1 MLALLKVIYVTDSNV
16 LVKVEN
22 LKKYFPLKGLF
33 FTKGYVKAV
42 DGISFEIRKG
52 ETLGLVG
59 ESGCGK
65 TTTGRLILRLIEPT
79 SGKILFENRDVS
91 KLKGKALKEFR
102 KEAQMV
108 FQDPYTSLDPRM
120 TVFDIIM
127 EPLRIHNIKVP
138 DPEKFVVDLLY
149 KVGLNETH
157 IYRYPH
163 EFSGGQRQ
171 RIAIAR
177 VLALKPKFIVLDE
190 PTSALDV
197 SVQAQILNLLKDLQK
212 EYNLT
217 YLFISHDLGVVK
229 YMSDRVA
236 VMYLGKIVELAPA
249 EELFEKPLH
258 PYTQMLL
265 AALPIPDPE
274 YRKKKPR
281 MKVLGEP
288 GSPINPPPGCRFH
301 PRCPLATDKCSREE
315 PPLVEVERDHW
326 VACWHY
332 G

>member
-1 MLALLKVIYVTDSNV
+1 MRDDQAMKNGE
-16 LVKVEN
+16 LVKVVN
-22 LKKYFPLKGLF
+22 LKKYFPLKGIF
-33 FTKGYVKAV
+33 FTKSYVKAV
-42 DGISFEIRKG
+42 DGVSFTIKQG
-52 ETLGLVG
+52 EVLGIVG

-65 TTTGRLILRLIEPT
+65 TTTGRLVLRLLEPT
-79 SGKILFENRDVS
+79 SGNIYFNGKDIA
-91 KLKGKALKEFR
+91 KLKGKELKEFR
-102 KEAQMV
+102 RQAQMV

-120 TVFDIIM
+120 TVFDIVM
-127 EPLRIHNIKVP
+127 EPLKIHGIKVD

-157 IYRYPH
+157 LYRYPH

-177 VLALKPKFIVLDE
+177 ALALKPKFMVLDE

-197 SVQAQILNLLKDLQK
+197 SVQAQILNLLKDLQRK
-212 EYNLT
+212 YGLT

-229 YMSDRVA
+229 YMSDRIA

-249 EELFEKPLH
+249 DELFEKPLH

-265 AALPIPDPE
+265 SALPVPDPK
-274 YRKKKPR
+274 YYKKRP
-281 MKVLGEP
+281 KVSIKGEP

-301 PRCPLATDKCSREE
+301 PRCPYMKEKCNRLE
-315 PPLVEVERDHW
+315 PPLVEVEKDHF
-326 VACWHY
+326 VACWLY

>member
-1 MLALLKVIYVTDSNV
+1 MSSE
-16 LVKVEN
+16 LVRVVN
-22 LKKYFPLKGLF
+22 LKKYFPLKGIF
-33 FTKGYVKAV
+33 FTKNYVRAV
-42 DGISFEIRKG
+42 DGVSFSIKRG

-79 SGKILFENRDVS
+79 SGEIYFDGRNAL
-91 KLKGKALKEFR
+91 KLKGRELREFR
-102 KEAQMV
+102 RQAQMV

-127 EPLRIHNIKVP
+127 EPLRIHKIKVD
-138 DPEKFVVDLLY
+138 DPEKFVVELLY

-157 IYRYPH
+157 LYRYPH

-177 VLALKPKFIVLDE
+177 VLALRPKFIVLDE

-197 SVQAQILNLLKDLQK
+197 SVQAQILNLLKDLQR
-212 EYNLT
+212 EFNLT

-229 YMSDRVA
+229 YMSDRIA

-265 AALPIPDPE
+265 AALPVPDPD
-274 YRKKKPR
+274 YYKKKPKI
-281 MKVLGEP
+281 KVYGEP

-301 PRCPLATDKCSREE
+301 PRCPFATEKCRVEE
-315 PPLVEVERDHW
+315 PPLVRYEGEHY
-326 VACWHY
+326 VACWLKR
-332 G
+332 

>member
-1 MLALLKVIYVTDSNV
+1 MSLDLIKVT
-16 LVKVEN
+16 N
-22 LKKYFPLKGLF
+22 LKKYFPLKGIL
-33 FTKGYVKAV
+33 FTKNYVRAV
-42 DGISFEIRKG
+42 DGISFTIRRG

-79 SGKILFENRDVS
+79 SGEIYFDGKNIL
-91 KLKGKALKEFR
+91 KLKGKELKEFR
-102 KEAQMV
+102 RQAQMV

-127 EPLRIHNIKVP
+127 EPLKIHKIKVD

-157 IYRYPH
+157 LYRYPH

-197 SVQAQILNLLKDLQK
+197 SVQAQILNLLKDLQR
-212 EYNLT
+212 EFNLT

-229 YMSDRVA
+229 YMSDRIA

-265 AALPIPDPE
+265 AALPVPDPD
-274 YRKKKPR
+274 YYKKKPKI
-281 MKVLGEP
+281 KVYGEP

-301 PRCPLATDKCSREE
+301 PRCPFATEKCKREV
-315 PPLVEVERDHW
+315 PPLVEYEKDHF
-326 VACWHY
+326 VACWLKR
-332 G
+332 

>member
-1 MLALLKVIYVTDSNV
+1 MSSD
-16 LVKVEN
+16 LVKVVD
-22 LKKYFPLKGLF
+22 LKKYFPLKGIL
-33 FTKGYVKAV
+33 FTKNYVRAV
-42 DGISFEIRKG
+42 DGISFTIRRG

-79 SGKILFENRDVS
+79 SGEIYFDGKNVL
-91 KLKGKALKEFR
+91 KLKGKELKEFR
-102 KEAQMV
+102 RQAQMV

-120 TVFDIIM
+120 TVFDIVM
-127 EPLRIHNIKVP
+127 EPLRIHKIKVG

-157 IYRYPH
+157 LYRYPH

-177 VLALKPKFIVLDE
+177 VLALRPKFIVLDE

-197 SVQAQILNLLKDLQK
+197 SVQAQILNLLKDLQR
-212 EYNLT
+212 EFNLT

-229 YMSDRVA
+229 YMSDRIA

-265 AALPIPDPE
+265 AALPVPDPD
-274 YRKKKPR
+274 YYKKKPKI
-281 MKVLGEP
+281 KVYGEP

-301 PRCPLATDKCSREE
+301 PRCPFATEKCRYEI
-315 PPLVEVERDHW
+315 PPLAEYEKDHF
-326 VACWHY
+326 VACWLRR
-332 G
+332 

>member
-1 MLALLKVIYVTDSNV
+1 MSRELIRVV
-16 LVKVEN
+16 N
-22 LKKYFPLKGLF
+22 LKKYFPLRGLL
-33 FTKGYVKAV
+33 FTRGYVKAV
-42 DGISFEIRKG
+42 DGISFSIMYG

-65 TTTGRLILRLIEPT
+65 TTTGRLLLRLIEPT
-79 SGKILFENRDVS
+79 DGEIYFEGRNILKLRGKE
-91 KLKGKALKEFR
+91 LKEFR
-102 KEAQMV
+102 RKAQMV
-108 FQDPYTSLDPRM
+108 FQDPYSSLDPRM
-120 TVFDIIM
+120 TVFDIVM
-127 EPLRIHNIKVP
+127 EPLKIHGIEVD

-157 IYRYPH
+157 LYRYPH

-212 EYNLT
+212 EFNLT

-229 YMSDRVA
+229 YMSDRIA
-236 VMYLGKIVELAPA
+236 VMYLGKIVELAPSD
-249 EELFEKPLH
+249 ELFEKPLH

-265 AALPIPDPE
+265 AALPVPDPD

-281 MKVLGEP
+281 VPIYGEP

-301 PRCPLATDKCSREE
+301 PRCPLATTRCRNEE
-315 PPLVEVERDHW
+315 PPLTEVEKQHF
-326 VACWHY
+326 VACWRYTH
-332 G
+332 

>member
-1 MLALLKVIYVTDSNV
+1 VSEE
-16 LVKVEN
+16 LVKTVN
-22 LKKYFPLKGLF
+22 LKKYFPLKGIL
-33 FTKGYVKAV
+33 FTKNYVRAV
-42 DGISFEIRKG
+42 DGVSFMIRRG

-65 TTTGRLILRLIEPT
+65 TTTGRLLLRLIEPT
-79 SGKILFENRDVS
+79 SGEIYFERVNIMKIR
-91 KLKGKALKEFR
+91 GKRLKEFR
-102 KEAQMV
+102 RQAQIM

-127 EPLRIHNIKVP
+127 EPLRVHKIKVN

-157 IYRYPH
+157 LYRYPH

-177 VLALKPKFIVLDE
+177 ILALKPKFIVLDE

-197 SVQAQILNLLKDLQK
+197 SVQAQILNLLKDLQR
-212 EYNLT
+212 EFNLT

-229 YMSDRVA
+229 YMSNRIA
-236 VMYLGKIVELAPA
+236 VMYLGKIVEIAPSD
-249 EELFEKPLH
+249 ELFENPMH

-265 AALPIPDPE
+265 AALPVPDPD
-274 YRKKKPR
+274 YYLKKPKI
-281 MKVLGEP
+281 KVYGEP

-301 PRCPLATDKCSREE
+301 PRCPHVMERCRREE
-315 PPLVEVERDHW
+315 PPLTEVEKDRL
-326 VACWHY
+326 VACWLY
-332 G
+332 RK

>member
-1 MLALLKVIYVTDSNV
+1 MVSET
-16 LVKVEN
+16 LVRVEN
-22 LKKYFPLKGLF
+22 LKKYFPIKGLL
-33 FTKGYVKAV
+33 FTKAYVRAV

-65 TTTGRLILRLIEPT
+65 TTTGRLLLRLIEPT
-79 SGKILFENRDVS
+79 SGKIIFENRDIS
-91 KLKGKALKEFR
+91 KLKGRALKEFR
-102 KEAQMV
+102 REAQMV

-127 EPLRIHNIKVP
+127 EPLRIHRIKVP
-138 DPEKFVVDLLY
+138 DPEKFVIDLLY

-177 VLALKPKFIVLDE
+177 VLALRPKFIVLDE

-197 SVQAQILNLLKDLQK
+197 SVQAQILNLLKELQK

-274 YRKKKPR
+274 YHKKKPR
-281 MKVLGEP
+281 TKILGEP

-301 PRCPLATDKCSREE
+301 PRCPIVKDKCKREE

>member
-1 MLALLKVIYVTDSNV
+1 MSRE
-16 LVKVEN
+16 LVKVVN
-22 LKKYFPLKGLF
+22 LKKYFPLKGLL
-33 FTKGYVKAV
+33 FTRGYVKAV
-42 DGISFEIRKG
+42 DGISFSIMYG

-65 TTTGRLILRLIEPT
+65 TTTGRLLLRLIEPT
-79 SGKILFENRDVS
+79 DGEIYFEGRNILKLRGKE
-91 KLKGKALKEFR
+91 LKEFR
-102 KEAQMV
+102 RKAQMV
-108 FQDPYTSLDPRM
+108 FQDPYSSLDPRM

-127 EPLRIHNIKVP
+127 EPLKIHGIEVD
-138 DPEKFVVDLLY
+138 DPEKFVVNLLY

-157 IYRYPH
+157 LYRYPH

-197 SVQAQILNLLKDLQK
+197 SVQAQILNLLKDLQR
-212 EYNLT
+212 EFNLT

-229 YMSDRVA
+229 YMSDRIA
-236 VMYLGKIVELAPA
+236 VMYLGKIVELAPSD
-249 EELFEKPLH
+249 ELFEKPLH

-265 AALPIPDPE
+265 AALPVPDPD

-281 MKVLGEP
+281 IAIRGEP

-301 PRCPLATDKCSREE
+301 PRCPLAMAKCRSRE
-315 PPLVEVERDHW
+315 PPLVETEKQHL

-332 G
+332 TR

>member
-1 MLALLKVIYVTDSNV
+1 MSRELIRVV
-16 LVKVEN
+16 N
-22 LKKYFPLKGLF
+22 LKKYFPLRGLL
-33 FTKGYVKAV
+33 FTRGYVKAV
-42 DGISFEIRKG
+42 DGISFSIMYG

-65 TTTGRLILRLIEPT
+65 TTTGRLLLRLIEPT
-79 SGKILFENRDVS
+79 DGEIYFEGRNILKLRGKE
-91 KLKGKALKEFR
+91 LKEFR
-102 KEAQMV
+102 RKAQMV
-108 FQDPYTSLDPRM
+108 FQDPYSSLDPRM
-120 TVFDIIM
+120 TVFDIVM
-127 EPLRIHNIKVP
+127 EPLKIHGIEVD

-157 IYRYPH
+157 LYRYPH

-212 EYNLT
+212 EFNLT

-229 YMSDRVA
+229 YMSDRIA
-236 VMYLGKIVELAPA
+236 VMYLGKIVELAPSD
-249 EELFEKPLH
+249 ELFEKPLH

-265 AALPIPDPE
+265 AALPVPDPD

-281 MKVLGEP
+281 VPIYGEP

-301 PRCPLATDKCSREE
+301 PRCPLATARCRNEE
-315 PPLVEVERDHW
+315 PPLIEVEKQHF
-326 VACWHY
+326 VACWRYTH
-332 G
+332 

>member
-1 MLALLKVIYVTDSNV
+1 MKDDA
-16 LVKVEN
+16 LVKVVN
-22 LKKYFPLKGLF
+22 LKKYFPLKGIF
-33 FTKGYVKAV
+33 FTRGYVKAV
-42 DGISFEIRKG
+42 DGISFTVKQG
-52 ETLGLVG
+52 EVLGIVG

-65 TTTGRLILRLIEPT
+65 TTTGRLILRLLEPT
-79 SGKILFENRDVS
+79 SGNIYFNGRDIA
-91 KLKGKALKEFR
+91 KLKGKELKEFR
-102 KEAQMV
+102 RQAQMV

-127 EPLRIHNIKVP
+127 EPLRIHGIKIA
-138 DPEKFVVDLLY
+138 DPEEFVVDLLY

-157 IYRYPH
+157 LYRYPH

-177 VLALKPKFIVLDE
+177 ALALRPKFIVLDE

-212 EYNLT
+212 KYGLT

-229 YMSDRVA
+229 YMSDRIA

-249 EELFEKPLH
+249 NELFEKPLH

-265 AALPIPDPE
+265 SALPVPDPK
-274 YRKKKPR
+274 YYKNKP
-281 MKVLGEP
+281 KVSIMGEP

-301 PRCPLATDKCSREE
+301 PRCPYMKNKCNSEE
-315 PPLVEVERDHW
+315 PPLTEVEKEHF
-326 VACWHY
+326 VACWLY